1 VNPMTSEIVDP
12 TLELGLK
19 LGSGFFWTLAY
30 ILIIRRGW
38 KDKSYGMPVVAL
50 GANLAWEYLFS
61 WILPHRSPQLEVNRI
76 WLLFDLGI
84 LWQVLRYGS
93 NEQQH
98 PWLRRNFYLLL
109 ACAMVGGFLAVNG
122 ITREFGDFDDVD
134 PVLLDA
140 PFQKRHARAEPLDRH
155 REDGGYDP
163 SLGPFLPEISRLRV
177 VAVSVRRDIPGRSC
191 LYRDA
196 ARADPLP
203 RREPLEE
210 ILAERQSGG

>member
-1 VNPMTSEIVDP
+1 MTSEIVDP

-122 ITREFGDFDDVD
+122 ITREFGDFDGMYAAFGQNLMMSILFCSMLLSRNDMRGQSLWIAIAKMVGTIL
-134 PVLLDA
+134 PSVLFFLKYPGSVLL
-140 PFQKRHARAEPLDRH
+140 
-155 REDGGYDP
+155 
-163 SLGPFLPEISRLRV
+163 PFLFVGTFLADLV
-177 VAVSVRRDIPGRSC
+177 YTVMLHGRIRSQGASPWK
-191 LYRDA
+191 RF
-196 ARADPLP
+196 
-203 RREPLEE
+203 
-210 ILAERQSGG
+210 